1 MWRAW
6 VVAAAGVAAAL
17 STAGCGSIG
26 QPLPPALHI
35 PLRVQDL
42 SAIEHGDKILVQFT
56 VPSRTTENLMIEK
69 PVTAELGIGPAATP
83 FDLAAWEAGAKRF
96 TDIPTEKPAVKYEV
110 PAAAWIGKDVV
121 IAVRILNEKDRTV
134 GWSNQ
139 VTLSV
144 IPPLMPPAG
153 LGRAEV
159 AEGVRLTWKGDS
171 PMFRIFRRV
180 DGDENAATLG
190 ETDQRT
196 YTDTTIEYLKT
207 YHYSV
212 EAFRAAGDV
221 RASSERTPEVDVTP
235 KDTWPPPVP
244 TGLAAIA
251 SPGRVELAWD
261 RSAATDLA
269 GYNIYR
275 ADGDGAFTKIA
286 ETREGPSYSDHTVV
300 AGKAYRY
307 AVSAFD
313 QIPNESE
320 KSAPVSVQAQ

>member
-6 VVAAAGVAAAL
+6 VAVAAAL
-17 STAGCGSIG
+17 FSAGCGSIG

-35 PLRVQDL
+35 PQRVPDL
-42 SAIEHGDKILVQFT
+42 SATEHGDKILVQFT
-56 VPSRTTENLMIEK
+56 LPSRTTESLMIQK
-69 PVTAELGIGPAATP
+69 PVTAELGIGPASSP
-83 FDLAAWEAGAKRF
+83 FDLPTWEASAKRF
-96 TDIPTEKPAVKYEV
+96 TDIPTEKPAVKYDV

-121 IAVRILNEKDRTV
+121 IAVRILSDKDRTV

-144 IPPLMPPAG
+144 ITPMAPPAG
-153 LGRAEV
+153 LGQAEV
-159 AEGVRLTWKGDS
+159 AEGVRLTWQGDA
-171 PMFRIFRRV
+171 PMYRIFRRV
-180 DGDENAATLG
+180 DGDENAATLA

-196 YTDTTIEYLKT
+196 YTDATIEYSKT
-207 YHYSV
+207 YRYSV

-235 KDTWPPPVP
+235 KDVWAPPVP

-261 RSAATDLA
+261 PSVAPDLA
-269 GYNIYR
+269 GYKIYR
-275 ADGDGAFTKIA
+275 AEGEGPLTKIGEA
-286 ETREGPSYSDHTVV
+286 REGPSYSDRAVV
-300 AGKAYRY
+300 TGKTYRY

-320 KSAPVSVQAQ
+320 KSALVSIQAH

>member
-6 VVAAAGVAAAL
+6 IVLAAAAAL
-17 STAGCGSIG
+17 FSAGCGSIG

-35 PLRVQDL
+35 PQRVPDL
-42 SAIEHGDKILVQFT
+42 SATEHGDKILVQFT
-56 VPSRTTENLMIEK
+56 VPARTTENLVIQK
-69 PVTAELGIGPAATP
+69 PVTAELGIGLAGTP
-83 FDLAAWEAGAKRF
+83 FDLPAWEASAKRF
-96 TDIPTEKPAVKYEV
+96 TDIPTEEPAVKYEV

-121 IAVRILNEKDRTV
+121 IAVRILSDKDRTA

-139 VTLSV
+139 ITLSV
-144 IPPLMPPAG
+144 VPPLAPPAG
-153 LGRAEV
+153 LDVQAV
-159 AEGVRLTWKGDS
+159 AEGVRLSWQGDA
-171 PMFRIFRRV
+171 PMYRIFRRV
-180 DGDENAATLG
+180 DGDENAATLA
-190 ETDQRT
+190 ETDRRT

-212 EAFRAAGDV
+212 EAFRVAGDV
-221 RASSERTPEVDVTP
+221 RASSNRTPEVDITP
-235 KDTWPPPVP
+235 KDTWAPPVP

-261 RSAATDLA
+261 RSVAPDLA

-275 ADGDGAFTKIA
+275 AEGEAPLTKIG
-286 ETREGPSYSDHTVV
+286 ETREGPSYSDHTVE

-313 QIPNESE
+313 QMPNESE
-320 KSAPVSVQAQ
+320 KSAPVSVRAQ

>member
-6 VVAAAGVAAAL
+6 FAVAAAL
-17 STAGCGSIG
+17 LSAGCGSIG
-26 QPLPPALHI
+26 QPLPPALHT
-35 PLRVQDL
+35 PQRVLDL
-42 SAIEHGDKILVQFT
+42 SAAEHGDKILVQFT
-56 VPSRTTENLMIEK
+56 LPTRTTENLLIQK
-69 PVTAELGIGPAATP
+69 PVTAELGIGPASTP
-83 FDLAAWEAGAKRF
+83 FDLWEANAKRF
-96 TDIPTEKPAVKYEV
+96 TDIPTAKPAVKYEV

-121 IAVRILNEKDRTV
+121 IAVRILSDKDRTA

-144 IPPLMPPAG
+144 ITPLAPPAG
-153 LGRAEV
+153 LDPQAV
-159 AEGVRLTWKGDS
+159 PEGIRLTWQGAA
-171 PMFRIFRRV
+171 PMYRIFRRV
-180 DGDENAATLG
+180 DGDENAATLA
-190 ETDQRT
+190 ETDRRT

-221 RASSERTPEVDVTP
+221 RASSERTPEAGITP
-235 KDTWPPPVP
+235 KDVWPPPVP

-261 RSAATDLA
+261 PSVAPDLA

-275 ADGDGAFTKIA
+275 VEGQGPLMKIG
-286 ETREGPSYSDHTVV
+286 EMREGPSYSDHGVV
-300 AGKAYRY
+300 PGKTYRY

-320 KSAPVSVQAQ
+320 RSAPVSIQAQ